1 MEVCFRHQS
10 NWVPSWSQDNS
21 LIDGKARITKVWPFS
36 NWEMRSLIAERNLR
50 FTRFLSTA
58 EPTVF
63 DTTKPNFG
71 ALGFESFLR
80 YVTMLSETVLRPVL
94 MVDRKSSA
102 VLSRFSRASK
112 RIYADSS
119 VRPLR
124 RRAARMA
131 RPARVFMR
139 RRKPWV
145 LARRR
150 LFGWKVRLLIRCYSK
165 TFWWV
170 HVEVKLIWYSA
181 NPMPSNLLN
190 LRQQRPT
197 GQVIFE
203 VFLGR
208 SLLPGQRKMSV
219 FHNILENSPK
229 NGFFDLQFQSLRQ
242 LNT

>member
-1 MEVCFRHQS
+1 
-10 NWVPSWSQDNS
+10 
-21 LIDGKARITKVWPFS
+21 
-36 NWEMRSLIAERNLR
+36 
-50 FTRFLSTA
+50 
-58 EPTVF
+58 
-63 DTTKPNFG
+63 
-71 ALGFESFLR
+71 LR

-165 TFWWV
+165 TFCGSTS
-170 HVEVKLIWYSA
+170 KLNDSDT
-181 NPMPSNLLN
+181 
-190 LRQQRPT
+190 QRT
-197 GQVIFE
+197 QCWAT
-203 VFLGR
+203 
-208 SLLPGQRKMSV
+208 S
-219 FHNILENSPK
+219 
-229 NGFFDLQFQSLRQ
+229 
-242 LNT
+242 

>member
-1 MEVCFRHQS
+1 MPSFVYLVNESGLVEVCLRHQS
-10 NWVPSWSQDNS
+10 NWVPSSSQDSS
-21 LIDGKARITKVWPFS
+21 LIDGNARITKVWPFS
-36 NWEMRSLIAERNLR
+36 NWVTRSLIAERNLR

-71 ALGFESFLR
+71 AIGFESFFR

-165 TFWWV
+165 TFCGSTS
-170 HVEVKLIWYSA
+170 KLNDSDT
-181 NPMPSNLLN
+181 
-190 LRQQRPT
+190 QRT
-197 GQVIFE
+197 QCWAT
-203 VFLGR
+203 
-208 SLLPGQRKMSV
+208 S
-219 FHNILENSPK
+219 
-229 NGFFDLQFQSLRQ
+229 
-242 LNT
+242 